1 LSHKPE
7 ATMKKM
13 TVIESN
19 GTITQRAAT
28 DDLQE
33 LQSIVGGYIE
43 AIRTVD
49 NRRMFVNEDGT
60 IMRLMPNAK
69 ASALAGR
76 PIVGDVCV
84 FD

>member
-1 LSHKPE
+1 
-7 ATMKKM
+7 MKKM
-13 TVIESN
+13 TVIEAN

-60 IMRLMPNAK
+60 IMRLTPNAK